1 MAKIGKLL
9 LAAVLVSGLFWAA
22 SCGPGH
28 GCPGSGCKAKIRA
41 SGKCE
46 KGKPCGGRCKA
57 RAKLCTKCGQVKGS
71 DACCKPGAEVCTKC
85 GLAKGS
91 PGCCKIKKS
100 E

>member
-9 LAAVLVSGLFWAA
+9 LAVVLVSGLFWAA
-22 SCGPGH
+22 SCGPRH
-28 GCPGSGCKAKIRA
+28 GCPKSGCKAKVRA
-41 SGKCE
+41 CG
-46 KGKPCGGRCKA
+46 KGKTCGGRCKGA
-57 RAKLCTKCGQVKGS
+57 AKLCTKCGQVKGS
-71 DACCKPGAEVCTKC
+71 DACCKPGAAVCAKC